1 MTNPAIHPNDTA
13 AMRHAMVVSQ
23 LRTSG
28 VSDARVVAAMGEVP
42 RERFV
47 PDAHRRFAYRDATIS
62 LGNGR
67 YLNTPL
73 ATARLI
79 NEANVRSGD
88 KVLLI
93 GSATGYA
100 AAVLARLA
108 REVVALDSDPAMVAI
123 ARDALAGIANVAL
136 VEGPLAEGWAAGAPY
151 DAIIVD
157 GAVERFSDALARQV
171 RPAGRIATG
180 LVDRG
185 VTRLAIGERTTGGF
199 GLDDFVDLEC
209 AVLPGFEEPRGFTF

>member
-28 VSDARVVAAMGEVP
+28 VSDARVVAAMGDVP

-47 PDAHRRFAYRDATIS
+47 PDAHRGFAYRDATIS

-100 AAVLARLA
+100 AAVLARLT
-108 REVVALDSDPAMVAI
+108 REVIALESDAAMVAT

-136 VEGPLAEGWAAGAPY
+136 VEGPLAEGWAQGAPY
-151 DAIIVD
+151 DAIVVD
-157 GAVERFSDALARQV
+157 GAVERFPDALAGQV

-185 VTRLAIGERTTGGF
+185 VTRLAVGERTTGGF